1 VTESAR
7 VSYKRMNETTANRLI
22 TAATP
27 LFAAR
32 GFDGA
37 SVRDI
42 TAAAG
47 ANLGAITY
55 HFGSKRGL
63 YDAVLEAAFGPI
75 RERLPRR
82 PPAATGH
89 SGLDR
94 VESIARQLFAHIT
107 ANPDLQLLILREI
120 VAARSLPGPAR
131 RTLGVILEA
140 VTGAVRDGQADG
152 SIRDGDPV
160 LMAVSVMSQPA
171 YFGLFRRLLPE
182 RLPSVGGGSMGTEGL
197 TEHAVR
203 FIHAGLTSG
212 EEER

>member
-1 VTESAR
+1 
-7 VSYKRMNETTANRLI
+7 MNETTPDRLI
-22 TAATP
+22 SVATR
-27 LFAAR
+27 LFAQR

-42 TAAAG
+42 TAAAD

-55 HFGSKRGL
+55 HFGSKHAL
-63 YDAVLEAAFGPI
+63 YDAVLEAAFSPI
-75 RERLPRR
+75 RERLPSTRAKR
-82 PPAATGH
+82 APATDG

-94 VESIARQLFAHIT
+94 VEAIARQLFAHIA

-131 RTLGVILEA
+131 RTLGIILEA
-140 VTGAVRDGQADG
+140 VTAAVRDGQADG
-152 SIRDGDPV
+152 SIRPGDPV

-171 YFGLFRRLLPE
+171 YFGLFQRLLPE
-182 RLPSVGGGSMGTEGL
+182 RLPSTGGRVMGGAAL

-203 FIHAGLTSG
+203 FIRAGLTDG